1 MIYFL
6 MAAGLA
12 VRKGLEAPVTGE
24 AQGSAGCDEGLESSG
39 YVVLVHEGR
48 APGDPPPSLT
58 RAQCLACGTLAV
70 SLGSHLPA
78 LGWFLPPYCLYF
90 PWTPPF
96 SPSVPVAGFVCGQK
110 HQGWVTVV

>member
-1 MIYFL
+1 

-48 APGDPPPSLT
+48 APGDPPPKSNQGPVPGMWHTGRFSGFPPPSPGLVPSALLSLLPLD
-58 RAQCLACGTLAV
+58 A
-70 SLGSHLPA
+70 SL
-78 LGWFLPPYCLYF
+78 
-90 PWTPPF
+90 
-96 SPSVPVAGFVCGQK
+96 
-110 HQGWVTVV
+110 